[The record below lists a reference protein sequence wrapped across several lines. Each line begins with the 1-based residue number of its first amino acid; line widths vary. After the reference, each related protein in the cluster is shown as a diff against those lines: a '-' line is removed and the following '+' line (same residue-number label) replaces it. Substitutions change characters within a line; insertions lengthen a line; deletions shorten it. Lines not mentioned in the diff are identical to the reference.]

1 MSDALNRLTA
11 ALADRYEIQE
21 ELGAGGMATV
31 YLAEDLKH
39 HRKVAV
45 KVLRPELAAVLGAE
59 RFLQEITTTANLQHP
74 HILPLFDSGEA
85 DSFLYYVM
93 PFIDGETL
101 RDKLDRETQLGIDE
115 AVSITTAIADA
126 LDYAHR
132 QNVIHRDI
140 KPENILLHDGRPM
153 VADFGIA
160 LAVSAAAGGR
170 MTETGMS
177 LGTPHYMSP
186 EQATAEKDLTNRSDI
201 YSLGCVLYEMLTG
214 EPPHTGASAQAIVMK
229 IVTEDVQPVT
239 KLRKSVPPN
248 VAAAVAKALEKL
260 AADRFESA
268 AKFGE
273 ALTNPAF
280 ALSATQATAG
290 AGAQTRGLW
299 NRLSIATTA
308 LAAVLGVVALWAL
321 LRPTPPMP
329 VSRYSLARQA
339 DELALSG
346 GLALSPDGSRFV
358 YPRAVDGVQ
367 GLWVRRRDQLRGS
380 PIPGAENGFRPVVS
394 PDGSHVA
401 FFTFGGVTILK
412 RVPLDGGP
420 QVVLADSGVGVD
432 GVSWGRDGFLY
443 YDGVTGL
450 GTTGIVRVPETGGVP
465 ELVTSVDTAR
475 GETDHIWPEVLPN
488 GKGVLF
494 TVVRGGDLAQA
505 DIAVLDLAT
514 REYRVLIRGLG
525 PRFVAAGY
533 LVFVTPDG
541 LLMAAPFDQDRL
553 EVTGEVVAMTDGVR
567 VSPAAVSGS
576 GATDLALS
584 AAGKLMYV
592 TGVGG
597 ATQHAIVWVNRDG
610 RTEEIDSDIAGPFH
624 QQGISPL
631 ALSPDG
637 RQLVFARAGPDGFQ
651 LWIKQLPRGP
661 LTKLTFEGE
670 LNVEP
675 GWTPNGRDIVFVS
688 DRGAN
693 ADLYVKRA
701 DGSSA
706 AELLL
711 DVDSPIVSSVLS
723 EDGEWLVYGHG
734 NLGGDISA
742 VRLGRDSVQ
751 IALLTTSA
759 IEMMPQL
766 SPDGR
771 WLTYVSNESGGF
783 AVFVRPFPNVADTK
797 YQVSTGQ
804 GFLPR
809 WAHSGRELFYLSGSS
824 EMVAVEVLPGPAFAM
839 GERRVLFQISQSFV
853 GYDVAPDDQR
863 FVVIQERTGGE
874 TGELIVVENWLEELK
889 AKVGRE

>member
-1 MSDALNRLTA
+1 
-11 ALADRYEIQE
+11 
-21 ELGAGGMATV
+21 
-31 YLAEDLKH
+31 
-39 HRKVAV
+39 
-45 KVLRPELAAVLGAE
+45 
-59 RFLQEITTTANLQHP
+59 
-74 HILPLFDSGEA
+74 
-85 DSFLYYVM
+85 
-93 PFIDGETL
+93 
-101 RDKLDRETQLGIDE
+101 
-115 AVSITTAIADA
+115 
-126 LDYAHR
+126 
-132 QNVIHRDI
+132 
-140 KPENILLHDGRPM
+140 
-153 VADFGIA
+153 
-160 LAVSAAAGGR
+160 
-170 MTETGMS
+170 
-177 LGTPHYMSP
+177 
-186 EQATAEKDLTNRSDI
+186 
-201 YSLGCVLYEMLTG
+201 
-214 EPPHTGASAQAIVMK
+214 
-229 IVTEDVQPVT
+229 
-239 KLRKSVPPN
+239 
-248 VAAAVAKALEKL
+248 VAAAVAGALEKL

-280 ALSATQATAG
+280 SLSATQATAG

-308 LAAVLGVVALWAL
+308 LATVLAVVALWAL
-321 LRPTPPMP
+321 FRPAPPMP

-339 DELALSG
+339 DELVLSG
-346 GLALSPDGSRFV
+346 FGLALSPDGSRFV
-358 YPRAVDGVQ
+358 YPRAVDGVL

-380 PIPGAENGFRPVVS
+380 PIPGAENATHPVVS

-401 FFTFGGVTILK
+401 FFTVVGGGPALH

-420 QVVLADSGVGVD
+420 PVVLADSGVGAD

-443 YDGVTGL
+443 FDGLTGV
-450 GTTGIVRVPETGGVP
+450 GTTGILRVAENGGVTEP
-465 ELVTSVDTAR
+465 VTSVDTEL

-514 REYRVLIRGLG
+514 GEYRVLIRGLG
-525 PRFVAAGY
+525 PKFVAPRY

-567 VSPAAVSGS
+567 VAAAGASGS
-576 GATDLALS
+576 GAADLALS

-592 TGVGG
+592 TGG
-597 ATQHAIVWVNRDG
+597 AGASQHEIVWVDRDG
-610 RTEEIDSDIAGPFH
+610 RTEELDGDITGPFQ

-637 RQLVFARAGPDGFQ
+637 RQLALSRAGPDGFH
-651 LWIKQLPRGP
+651 LWVKQLPRGP

-670 LNVEP
+670 YNVEP
-675 GWTPNGRDIVFVS
+675 EWTPNGRDIVFVS

-693 ADLYVKRA
+693 ADIYVKRA

-711 DVDSPIVSSVLS
+711 DVDSPIVSSLLS
-723 EDGEWLVYGHG
+723 ADGEWLVYGHENVG
-734 NLGGDISA
+734 VADISA

-751 IALLTTSA
+751 VALLTTSA
-759 IEMMPQL
+759 IEMMPHL

-771 WLTYVSNESGGF
+771 WLTYVSDESGGF
-783 AVFVRPFPNVADTK
+783 EVFVRPFPNVADTK
-797 YQVSTGQ
+797 YQVSTGG

-809 WAHSGRELFYLSGSS
+809 WAHSGRELFYLNTSF
-824 EMVAVEVLPGPAFAM
+824 EMEAVEVLPGPAFAM
-839 GERRVLFQISQSFV
+839 GERRVLFSISQGFV

-863 FVVIQERTGGE
+863 FVVIQGRIGGE
-874 TGELIVVENWLEELK
+874 TSELIVVENWLEELK
-889 AKVGRE
+889 EKVGN